1 MFPLLFLALN
11 ITENMGTT
19 CWQTCLQFQTLL
31 SNPLII
37 SVDNFNDSKS
47 RNAQHFTASCQFP
60 MTKCLQWLQTYKA
73 GKQKPKSQQTWPE
86 PISTL
91 QHIPSYKI
99 TTQQRSK
106 HRMFIEIN
114 YSLRAFFFF
123 FFWCWIILNKQR
135 YWRAEKQNKFIGSC
149 CSYWY
154 TALFPRHCSPWATK
168 ASISRIM
175 TLLVGFLLTSPNERN
190 HSPIKLIPA
199 VWIITVL
206 VLLH

>member
-1 MFPLLFLALN
+1 MSVSKDKMFAVASNLQCRETKTKVTTNMARTNKHTSTYTILQDHNSATEQTQNVYRNQLL
-11 ITENMGTT
+11 I
-19 CWQTCLQFQTLL
+19 
-31 SNPLII
+31 
-37 SVDNFNDSKS
+37 KS
-47 RNAQHFTASCQFP
+47 
-60 MTKCLQWLQTYKA
+60 
-73 GKQKPKSQQTWPE
+73 
-86 PISTL
+86 
-91 QHIPSYKI
+91 
-99 TTQQRSK
+99 
-106 HRMFIEIN
+106 
-114 YSLRAFFFF
+114 FFFF